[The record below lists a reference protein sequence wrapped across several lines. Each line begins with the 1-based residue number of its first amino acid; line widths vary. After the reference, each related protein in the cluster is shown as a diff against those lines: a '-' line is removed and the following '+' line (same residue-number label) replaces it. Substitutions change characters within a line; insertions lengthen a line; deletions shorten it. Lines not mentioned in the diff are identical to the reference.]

1 MNKNINDLFFFVLI
15 VRINV
20 IDGVF
25 QIEIDVN
32 VMVNIT
38 MSQQLASS
46 SASSSPLVN
55 RTKTN
60 ERDASSTNSIVFQS
74 NLACVLNDPKKTRAE
89 ISTFFTQTWGK
100 NNVSFL
106 SIN

>member
-74 NLACVLNDPKKTRAE
+74 NLARAE